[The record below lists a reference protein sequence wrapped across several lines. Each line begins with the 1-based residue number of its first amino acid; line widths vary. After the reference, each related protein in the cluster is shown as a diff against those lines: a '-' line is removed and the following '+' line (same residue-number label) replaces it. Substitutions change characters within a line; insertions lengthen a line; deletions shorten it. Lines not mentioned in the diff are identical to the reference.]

1 MNIEKIDSKEMV
13 YLTEQFYSY
22 LSDMDKAHLTLYPA
36 EWYEEN
42 GCTCVKL
49 VCGSCVTGVACVTR
63 DGELASLVV
72 SPLNQGRGIG
82 SVLVDYAVEKLGAR
96 FLFCFEDLIPYY
108 ASTGVGFSVTHFIK
122 WDEEM
127 APETW
132 DYFTYP
138 EGMDLV
144 FMSLDARPYPWPL
157 SLGRVYSNF
166 DLARSTVAKTA
177 QPKVLTAISSQRNG
191 RDCTVHISKV
201 SDGQYEVASFNGQR
215 CKAKLF
221 SNPEEA
227 TKYATEYANL

>member
-1 MNIEKIDSKEMV
+1 MDIVNIDSEEMALITGQI
-13 YLTEQFYSY
+13 YGY
-22 LSDMDKAHLTLYPA
+22 LSAMDKAHLTLYPA
-36 EWYEEN
+36 EWYEGN
-42 GCTCVKL
+42 GCTCFKL
-49 VCGSCVTGVACVTR
+49 VGCGFVAGVACVTR
-63 DGELASLVV
+63 DGELASLMV
-72 SPLNQGRGIG
+72 SPLNQGRGCG
-82 SVLVDYAVEKLGAR
+82 RVLVDYAVEKLGAR

-127 APETW
+127 AP
-132 DYFTYP
+132 
-138 EGMDLV
+138 
-144 FMSLDARPYPWPL
+144 
-157 SLGRVYSNF
+157 
-166 DLARSTVAKTA
+166 
-177 QPKVLTAISSQRNG
+177 ISSQRNG